1 MVRAEPLENS
11 VWARAHWLVI
21 APHPDDETLGAGA
34 LIAQTAAEGRLG
46 GVVYLTDGTGS
57 HPAGTPRL
65 ASIRRSE
72 ARAAIHH
79 LTAESP
85 SIARM
90 GWQDACP
97 YEPAS
102 TRFDRDAGRLGALLR
117 RRCIDAVAVT
127 GPGERHCD
135 HVAAFRLAEAAIHHA
150 RRRVALFLYCV
161 WGDPPG
167 ACRRRLRTR
176 PLAPGIRRRAL
187 AAHRSQLSLAY
198 GAGFRLPCAKQVMPP
213 ADILWLRE
221 PNR

>member
-1 MVRAEPLENS
+1 MRAEPLTGS
-11 VWARAHWLVI
+11 VWARARWVVI

-34 LIAQTAAEGRLG
+34 LIAQAAAADRFG

-65 ASIRRSE
+65 ASIRRAE
-72 ARAAIHH
+72 ARTAIHR
-79 LTAESP
+79 LIAESP
-85 SIARM
+85 SITRM
-90 GWQDACP
+90 GWQDARP
-97 YEPAS
+97 HDPAS
-102 TRFDRDAGRLGALLR
+102 ARFDRDARRLGALLR
-117 RRCIDAVAVT
+117 RSRIDAVAVT
-127 GPGERHCD
+127 GPSERHCD
-135 HVAAFRLAEAAIHHA
+135 HVAAYWLAEAAIRHA
-150 RRRVALFLYCV
+150 RRRVALFLYGV

-167 ACRRRLRTR
+167 NGCRLLRTR

-198 GAGFRLPCAKQVMPP
+198 GAGFRLPRAKQRMPP